1 MTKHLTD
8 REIVAAA
15 DGALDD
21 DRQRHTETCEACTTA
36 VVACQ
41 RALDD
46 ARAAGD
52 VPEPSPLFWDHFS
65 ARVRAATDAEPVPSA
80 AGWMAWWRPVL
91 VGAAMIAGAVAG
103 VQWLGPD
110 TPSAPTVAER
120 PSPRPD
126 AAPGDDLPLAPSVD
140 SPRAADPSPG
150 VPASVDAEWDAVAAM
165 ARALDASAM
174 ESIAPA
180 PTATTPLIE
189 DLTSRELQEFA
200 RLLRA
205 EMGGVQ

>member
-8 REIVAAA
+8 REIIAAA
-15 DGALDD
+15 DGALADD
-21 DRQRHTETCEACTTA
+21 QQRHTETCEACTAA
-36 VVACQ
+36 VLACQ
-41 RALDD
+41 RALEDT
-46 ARAAGD
+46 RAAGG

-65 ARVRAATDAEPVPSA
+65 ARVRAATDAQPVPSA
-80 AGWMAWWRPVL
+80 GGWMAWWRPLL
-91 VGAAMIAGAVAG
+91 VGAAMVAGAVAG

-110 TPSAPTVAER
+110 EPAAPVVAEHQ
-120 PSPRPD
+120 
-126 AAPGDDLPLAPSVD
+126 APPVETTPIDEPPTADDSD
-140 SPRAADPSPG
+140 
-150 VPASVDAEWDAVAAM
+150 WDAVAAM
-165 ARALDASAM
+165 ASALDASAV

-180 PTATTPLIE
+180 PVAATPLIE